1 MVTTSTIDTCTVSML
16 PRSATRVILYYP
28 GICCPS
34 VSQVSREAKLSLL
47 SCIGTSSDPRLREL
61 GLQRSGHARPLHLGD
76 NLLQFQE
83 QDYSILSDVQS
94 QLSNMPSARSL
105 YKKAKDQ
112 LSSVLV
118 LENEAHLKQLTV
130 QCKFLYSA
138 RLETSCKT
146 WPE

>member
-1 MVTTSTIDTCTVSML
+1 M
-16 PRSATRVILYYP
+16 YYP

-61 GLQRSGHARPLHLGD
+61 GLHLHLGD

-83 QDYSILSDVQS
+83 QDYSILSDTQS

-112 LSSVLV
+112 FSSVLV
-118 LENEAHLKQLTV
+118 SENEAHLKQLTV
-130 QCKFLYSA
+130 QCKFLDSA

-146 WPE
+146 WNKLLTGFHPGQLSFLLRVSSNTLPTAVNLRR